1 MPFSQII
8 ALVIDDPS
16 DVNTVSR
23 AADIV
28 REDRG
33 RLLLTYVIRVER
45 SLPLDAE
52 IEDQVVRGEQILQR
66 SERLAR
72 LPRGDIESQLLQARE
87 IGPAIVHESIVRDV
101 DAIVI
106 GTSHAADYASFS
118 LGDHIPYILEHAA
131 CDVILWRE
139 HSNAYG
145 AVSQSSKNGRSDRVV

>member
-23 AADIV
+23 AADLI
-28 REDRG
+28 RENRG

-52 IEDQVVRGEQILQR
+52 IKDQVARGEQVLQR
-66 SERLAR
+66 SERLAQ
-72 LPRGDIESQLLQARE
+72 LPRSDIESQLLQSRE

-106 GTSHAADYASFS
+106 GTSYVADYGLFS

-139 HSNAYG
+139 HINEYG
-145 AVSQSSKNGRSDRVV
+145 AVSQSSKNGRSDRAV